1 MLRLQKLE
9 LLGFKSFADRT
20 EINLAGTG
28 VVGVVGPNGCG
39 KSNIS
44 DAISWALGEQSPRSL
59 RSSRMQDVIFSGT
72 PLRKATGMAEVT
84 ITLVD
89 PDREAAFLAGFVET
103 VPVNGENGTLSR
115 AERLDDSTETIT
127 ISRRLFQSGE
137 SEYLLDGRPCR
148 LRDIQ
153 EIFLGTGLGPDC
165 YAILEQGRIGQIL
178 SAKPYER
185 RTLIEEAAGVTKFK
199 AKRKLAWAKL
209 ESSKQNLARVND
221 ILEEIRRQL
230 NSLQRQASRARRYAE
245 LREQVQTQLR
255 LVLANRYR
263 QQKEEAV
270 RVALKL
276 GFLNHS
282 LQEFLARIA
291 NQENERQALHSLL
304 GKDESELRRAVEERS
319 TLRLAAERARS
330 QVASQSQQI
339 AHLKIR
345 IEEGHQET
353 ERLRSRHQEFESER
367 NRCSESLGAIQSD
380 MDNLSTQLRECE
392 GRFRGSQEEIKTKE
406 TRWELLRQ
414 ETLETVHQ
422 CATLRSQIVQMEQYL
437 SSTERQIEQ
446 ISSQRQAAKA
456 ARQAT
461 LAKRQQVY
469 EFLVHQQEELQSLAV
484 RRCALEE
491 DLGKGRE
498 EQSRLQLLLAELR
511 SQVSAQ
517 HARQSS
523 LQEVLARRA
532 YSTETIQ
539 RLFELQTVKNSG
551 SGNHGQS
558 PAEGSAD
565 SAENLHRR
573 FEPVGVL
580 ADFVEVDPAY
590 EHVVEEFLKEELDF
604 IVVRDW
610 EAASEGVRLLKSK
623 VPGRA
628 TFLLH
633 SGMASPANGGGNG
646 HAHIPGEPLPGTL
659 ESLES
664 RLRFTNGFSTTA
676 GALLPRL
683 QRCYFVPNTQKG
695 RALASEHP
703 DCYFLTP
710 EGEWFHGSTVTAGRA
725 DSRGPLGLKRELR
738 ELTRTLAS
746 QEELAAQTAGNL
758 TRATESIAQQEA
770 ALRTLGLEQQET
782 EKRLLGAERDLKEAH
797 DEMERASERL
807 SLLTLDVERLR
818 REAERARERR
828 AQDTEVIASREQR
841 QAAVEVEITLLRQT
855 LAQLGA
861 EREAV
866 RERMTQIQSQ
876 LAALEERHRTGVE
889 TLARVERNREELSR
903 RLAELD
909 RQCTEWNQQ
918 KDHYLEEN
926 QRLEQEAVA
935 AEQRAELLVQQA
947 AEIELACELHR
958 KKLGELEQALQQQR
972 LELEEMRTRK
982 TAVEVQFARLE
993 SELNHLKEACQGE
1006 LQMELETLE
1015 TENLPPLSAEE
1026 MAAAEETS
1034 KQLKAKLEG
1043 LGPINMMALEEFEE
1057 CRQRHDFLENQRQD
1071 LLNSIRD
1078 TTQAIEEIDTITN
1091 QQFQEAFEQI
1101 NTHFQETF
1109 RQLFG
1114 GGQAG
1119 LRLTEAEDPA
1129 EAGIEI
1135 LAQPPGK
1142 RLQNVLLL
1150 SGGEKAL
1157 AAMALLL
1164 AIFRYKPSPF
1174 CILDEVDAPLDDAN
1188 IGRFTK
1194 MIEEMGRQTQFILI
1208 THSKKT
1214 MNIAPVLYGVTMEE
1228 PGVSKIVSVKFNGAA
1243 DPAPQRQLAEAVA

>member
-1 MLRLQKLE
+1 MLRLQKIE

-72 PLRKATGMAEVT
+72 PHRKATGMAEVK

-89 PDREAAFLAGFVET
+89 PDREMELLANPVEAI
-103 VPVNGENGTLSR
+103 PVNGGNGTPSR
-115 AERLDDSTETIT
+115 TARLDDSLETIT

-137 SEYLLDGRPCR
+137 SEYLLDGHPCR

-185 RTLIEEAAGVTKFK
+185 RALMEEAAGVTKFK
-199 AKRKLAWAKL
+199 ARRKLAWAKL
-209 ESSKQNLARVND
+209 ESSKQNLARVSD

-230 NSLQRQASRARRYAE
+230 HSLQRQASRARRYAE
-245 LREQVQTQLR
+245 LRQQAQTQLR

-270 RVALKL
+270 RVALEL

-304 GKDESELRRAVEERS
+304 GKDEAELRRAVEERS

-339 AHLKIR
+339 AHLKTR
-345 IEEGHQET
+345 IEEGQQET
-353 ERLRSRHQEFESER
+353 ERLRSRLQEFESER
-367 NRCSESLGAIQSD
+367 NSCAESLGAIQAD
-380 MDNLSTQLRECE
+380 MDNLSAQLRECE

-446 ISSQRQAAKA
+446 IGSQCHVAKEAQHAALDK
-456 ARQAT
+456 RLQVHET
-461 LAKRQQVY
+461 LA
-469 EFLVHQQEELQSLAV
+469 HQQEGLQSLAV
-484 RRCALEE
+484 RRRALEE
-491 DLGKGRE
+491 DLRKSRE
-498 EQSRLQLLLAELR
+498 EQSRLQLLLEELR

-539 RLFELQTVKNSG
+539 RLFEWQTVKNSG
-551 SGNHGQS
+551 SRDHGQS

-565 SAENLHRR
+565 STENWSVESMPRR

-590 EHVVEEFLKEELDF
+590 EHVVEEFLKEELDY

-646 HAHIPGEPLPGTL
+646 HARIARETLPGGLEPL
-659 ESLES
+659 ESH
-664 RLRFTNGFSTTA
+664 LRFTNGFSNSA
-676 GALLPRL
+676 GTLLPRL
-683 QRCYFVPNTQKG
+683 RRCYFVPDTPTG
-695 RALASEHP
+695 RALAAEHP

-710 EGEWFHGSTVTAGRA
+710 EGDWFHGGTVTAGRA

-746 QEELAAQTAGNL
+746 QEELAAQTTGSL

-770 ALRTLGLEQQET
+770 ALRILGLEQQET
-782 EKRLLGAERDLKEAH
+782 EKRLLGAERDLKEAN

-828 AQDTEVIASREQR
+828 AQDTQEIASREQR
-841 QAAVEVEITLLRQT
+841 QAATEGEISAIRQA
-855 LAQLGA
+855 LAQLET
-861 EREAV
+861 EREAA
-866 RERMTQIQSQ
+866 REQMAHIQSQ
-876 LAALEERHRTGVE
+876 LAILEERHRTVAE
-889 TLARVERNREELSR
+889 ALARAERSREELSR
-903 RLAELD
+903 RLVELD
-909 RQCTEWNQQ
+909 HQCEQWDQQ
-918 KDHYLEEN
+918 KTRYGEEN

-935 AEQRAELLVQQA
+935 AEQGAEQLAQQA
-947 AEIELACELHR
+947 AELELACERHR
-958 KKLGELEQALQQQR
+958 EKLGELEQALQQQR
-972 LELEEMRTRK
+972 QELEEMRNRK
-982 TAVEVQFARLE
+982 TAMEVQFARLE

-1006 LQMELETLE
+1006 LQTEIESLE
-1015 TENLPPLSAEE
+1015 TEALPSLNAEE
-1026 MAAAEETS
+1026 LAAAEET
-1034 KQLKAKLEG
+1034 
-1043 LGPINMMALEEFEE
+1043 
-1057 CRQRHDFLENQRQD
+1057 C
-1071 LLNSIRD
+1071 
-1078 TTQAIEEIDTITN
+1078 
-1091 QQFQEAFEQI
+1091 
-1101 NTHFQETF
+1101 
-1109 RQLFG
+1109 
-1114 GGQAG
+1114 
-1119 LRLTEAEDPA
+1119 
-1129 EAGIEI
+1129 
-1135 LAQPPGK
+1135 
-1142 RLQNVLLL
+1142 
-1150 SGGEKAL
+1150 
-1157 AAMALLL
+1157 
-1164 AIFRYKPSPF
+1164 
-1174 CILDEVDAPLDDAN
+1174 
-1188 IGRFTK
+1188 
-1194 MIEEMGRQTQFILI
+1194 
-1208 THSKKT
+1208 
-1214 MNIAPVLYGVTMEE
+1214 
-1228 PGVSKIVSVKFNGAA
+1228 
-1243 DPAPQRQLAEAVA
+1243 